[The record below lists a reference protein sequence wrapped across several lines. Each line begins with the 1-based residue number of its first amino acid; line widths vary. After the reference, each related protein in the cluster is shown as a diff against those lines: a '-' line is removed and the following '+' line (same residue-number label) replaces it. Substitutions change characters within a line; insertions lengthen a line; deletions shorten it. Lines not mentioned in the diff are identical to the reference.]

1 MQKKISSKI
10 NRCRE
15 ITLEIL
21 DNLLKHEGIKQ
32 EDLWKLHGDT
42 QDDETFEIE
51 RSLLKALIDLL
62 INANPNMIS
71 KQVILTRILYGII
84 WPILHT
90 PGAKDEILKRLDQ
103 YLFELISYV
112 ATRVID
118 IPITNIYVGPEPFK
132 FGQIVFYPINE
143 EDKIEENESWWSK
156 ISSIVG
162 SHYVNLQITSY
173 VRVNSAG
180 DIDSSI
186 SNAVKLVDDYLLI
199 LRALCYPFVEG
210 DTIPQIDTINNYSNK
225 YALPLRLNELVE
237 NHKIE
242 FPSTEVT
249 RTGAPIYALNL
260 HRDLLINIDK
270 EILGNI
276 IDFLEKESINPSNKM
291 KKKFISGLRWTGEA
305 TKPDI
310 LSARFTKLAVA
321 LESFIGGDSNVAY
334 LSTRG
339 ITATLAERAA
349 FLIGGS
355 IEEKLAI
362 HKKVAALYGK
372 RSKIVHGSSDD
383 LEFKDLKEFSEII
396 RLVIFSYF
404 NKLDDFNSI
413 DDFQRWILNQRYD

>member
-1 MQKKISSKI
+1 
-10 NRCRE
+10 
-15 ITLEIL
+15 
-21 DNLLKHEGIKQ
+21 
-32 EDLWKLHGDT
+32 
-42 QDDETFEIE
+42 
-51 RSLLKALIDLL
+51 
-62 INANPNMIS
+62 
-71 KQVILTRILYGII
+71 
-84 WPILHT
+84 
-90 PGAKDEILKRLDQ
+90 
-103 YLFELISYV
+103 
-112 ATRVID
+112 
-118 IPITNIYVGPEPFK
+118 
-132 FGQIVFYPINE
+132 
-143 EDKIEENESWWSK
+143 
-156 ISSIVG
+156 
-162 SHYVNLQITSY
+162 
-173 VRVNSAG
+173 
-180 DIDSSI
+180 
-186 SNAVKLVDDYLLI
+186 
-199 LRALCYPFVEG
+199 
-210 DTIPQIDTINNYSNK
+210 
-225 YALPLRLNELVE
+225 
-237 NHKIE
+237 
-242 FPSTEVT
+242 
-249 RTGAPIYALNL
+249 
-260 HRDLLINIDK
+260 
-270 EILGNI
+270 
-276 IDFLEKESINPSNKM
+276 M